1 MLDAIDG
8 YTGQRGE
15 GRESLLTKTQLR
27 TTKTAELERLQA
39 HIQEELDS
47 RVKLDLERLKQD
59 AREELLAIEE
69 RRLQLSERVMLGDAQ
84 ALEEDRRLEE
94 RLRELASWLMRVQQ
108 QSKGPEASLKPPN
121 TASRETRR

>member
-1 MLDAIDG
+1 MS
-8 YTGQRGE
+8 TGDRDDV
-15 GRESLLTKTQLR
+15 RR
-27 TTKTAELERLQA
+27 
-39 HIQEELDS
+39 
-47 RVKLDLERLKQD
+47 

-108 QSKGPEASLKPPN
+108 QSKGPGAS
-121 TASRETRR
+121 

>member
-1 MLDAIDG
+1 M
-8 YTGQRGE
+8 
-15 GRESLLTKTQLR
+15 LTKTQLR

-94 RLRELASWLMRVQQ
+94 RLRELAAWLMRVQQ
-108 QSKGPEASLKPPN
+108 QSEGPGAS
-121 TASRETRR
+121 

>member
-1 MLDAIDG
+1 M
-8 YTGQRGE
+8 
-15 GRESLLTKTQLR
+15 LTKTQLR

-108 QSKGPEASLKPPN
+108 QSKGPEAS
-121 TASRETRR
+121 